1 MSDIEKELVEETT
14 DETDVTP
21 VEAEAEVKVEDE
33 PEVKVEPE
41 TEAVAE
47 VEVEADS
54 EGEGEADVVTEI
66 VAEADAEVEAEV
78 AEAEME
84 AEAEHEV
91 SEPAGTELATPI
103 KAGPTSNERIWAAL
117 AHASVL
123 LTFALGVS
131 TGGLAVIVAAL
142 VPLAIWLVFRDR
154 SRFVAFHAMQAT
166 IFQLAALAAWLG
178 LLVLGLVVLIPAW
191 IAAILLMVVL
201 IGFLL
206 LPVVLV
212 LTIAVAAALAL
223 LPFAVLV
230 YGLFGAFEVYGGK
243 PFRYWMVAD
252 WIEGRG
258 LKL

>member
-1 MSDIEKELVEETT
+1 MSDAEKELVEETT
-14 DETDVTP
+14 DEAGATP
-21 VEAEAEVKVEDE
+21 VEAEVEDE
-33 PEVKVEPE
+33 PEVEVEPE
-41 TEAVAE
+41 TEAVTE
-47 VEVEADS
+47 IEVEADA
-54 EGEGEADVVTEI
+54 EGEGEAEVGTEI
-66 VAEADAEVEAEV
+66 KAEADAEVESEV

-84 AEAEHEV
+84 AEVEPGV
-91 SEPAGTELATPI
+91 SEAAGTELAAPMKT
-103 KAGPTSNERIWAAL
+103 GPTSNERIWAAL

-142 VPLAIWLVFRDR
+142 VPLVIWLVFRDR

-166 IFQLAALAAWLG
+166 VFQLAALAAWLG
-178 LLVLGLVVLIPAW
+178 LLVLGLVILLPAW
-191 IAAILLMVVL
+191 IVTVLLMVVL

-230 YGLFGAFEVYGGK
+230 YGLYGAIEVYGGK
-243 PFRYWMVAD
+243 PFQYWLVAD

-258 LKL
+258 LKLRA

>member
-1 MSDIEKELVEETT
+1 M
-14 DETDVTP
+14 
-21 VEAEAEVKVEDE
+21 AEAE
-33 PEVKVEPE
+33 PE
-41 TEAVAE
+41 
-47 VEVEADS
+47 
-54 EGEGEADVVTEI
+54 G
-66 VAEADAEVEAEV
+66 
-78 AEAEME
+78 
-84 AEAEHEV
+84 
-91 SEPAGTELATPI
+91 SEPGGTTLATPI
-103 KAGPTSNERIWAAL
+103 KTGPTSNERIWAAL

-166 IFQLAALAAWLG
+166 VFQLAALAAWLG

-191 IAAILLMVVL
+191 IVTVLLMVVL

-223 LPFAVLV
+223 LPFAILV
-230 YGLFGAFEVYGGK
+230 YGLYAAFEVYGGK
-243 PFRYWMVAD
+243 PFRYWLVAD

-258 LKL
+258 LKLRA

>member
-1 MSDIEKELVEETT
+1 MSDVEKELVEETT
-14 DETDVTP
+14 DEAGMTP
-21 VEAEAEVKVEDE
+21 VEADVKVEDE
-33 PEVKVEPE
+33 SEVEVEPE
-41 TEAVAE
+41 TKAAAE
-47 VEVEADS
+47 IEVEADAEGDV
-54 EGEGEADVVTEI
+54 EGEVGAEIEVEAD
-66 VAEADAEVEAEV
+66 AEV
-78 AEAEME
+78 AEAEP
-84 AEAEHEV
+84 EV
-91 SEPAGTELATPI
+91 SEPAGTELATPV
-103 KAGPTSNERIWAAL
+103 KTGPTSNERIWAAL

-166 IFQLAALAAWLG
+166 TFQLAALAAWLG

-191 IAAILLMVVL
+191 IVTVLLMVVL

-230 YGLFGAFEVYGGK
+230 YGLYAAFEVYGGK
-243 PFRYWMVAD
+243 PFRYWLVAD
-252 WIEGRG
+252 WIEGQG
-258 LKL
+258 LKLKA